1 MIPRHLILISSL
13 APLALFAQPEP
24 PPPPPAPQ
32 VWAMTLK
39 SGGSFLGVGVKEI
52 DAERAKALK
61 LREEFGVEITHIE
74 EGSPAEKAGLQ
85 KGDVVQHYQGQRVE
99 GTEQFVRF
107 VRETPVGRTVQL
119 EVIRNGS
126 PVRLSA
132 VIGKRDKAMAPL
144 PPNFSVPDIN
154 IAIPDIPKAMMSW
167 RSSYLGIEG
176 EALGT
181 SQLAS
186 YFGVKEG
193 VLVRAVTK
201 GSAAEKAGIQAGD
214 VITKA
219 GGAAVAAPRD
229 LSAALKTA
237 QAAERD
243 TFPVTIVRE
252 KREITLTVTLEPAP
266 ASPRRSRPVSR
277 QE

>member
-61 LREEFGVEITHIE
+61 LREEFGVEITHVE

-132 VIGKRDKAMAPL
+132 VIGKRDKAVSPL
-144 PPNFSVPDIN
+144 PPNFNVPDIN

-193 VLVRAVTK
+193 VLVRAVAK
-201 GSAAEKAGIQAGD
+201 GSPAEKAGIQAGD

-219 GGAAVAAPRD
+219 GDTAVAAPRD
-229 LSAALKTA
+229 ISAALKAA
-237 QAAERD
+237 QAAERA
-243 TFPVTIVRE
+243 TFPVTVVRE
-252 KREITLTVTLEPAP
+252 KRETTLTVTMEPAP
-266 ASPRRSRPVSR
+266 SSPRRTRPVSR